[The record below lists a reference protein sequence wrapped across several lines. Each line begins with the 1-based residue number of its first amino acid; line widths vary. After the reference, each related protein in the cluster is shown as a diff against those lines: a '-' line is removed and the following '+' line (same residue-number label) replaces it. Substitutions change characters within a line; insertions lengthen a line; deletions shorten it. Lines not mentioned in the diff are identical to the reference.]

1 MPQVRVPL
9 FLSSN
14 KITVTSLF
22 SQWVLIN
29 STSKVFDDWIRDP
42 HLHKKQLV
50 SWSND
55 KESSSGAD
63 AINQNSLKEK
73 HLYSVTI
80 IFVGAI
86 PTILSIY
93 KI

>member
-14 KITVTSLF
+14 KITITSLF
-22 SQWVLIN
+22 GQWVLVS
-29 STSKVFDDWIRDP
+29 STSKDFDDWIKDLEFNP
-42 HLHKKQLV
+42 HLHKKKRLV

-63 AINQNSLKEK
+63 AIN
-73 HLYSVTI
+73 
-80 IFVGAI
+80 
-86 PTILSIY
+86 
-93 KI
+93 